1 MKKSISAILAAA
13 LTLSALTCMPA
24 SAEKYGDG
32 KKIVVFG
39 DSIAAGTSLSEGEY
53 NYGQLCADY
62 LKGSVE
68 NYAVNSNSHL

>member
-39 DSIAAGTSLSEGEY
+39 DSIAAAQDGVSTVFVVKVFFFE
-53 NYGQLCADY
+53 CFADPWHVNV
-62 LKGSVE
+62 VE
-68 NYAVNSNSHL
+68 VE